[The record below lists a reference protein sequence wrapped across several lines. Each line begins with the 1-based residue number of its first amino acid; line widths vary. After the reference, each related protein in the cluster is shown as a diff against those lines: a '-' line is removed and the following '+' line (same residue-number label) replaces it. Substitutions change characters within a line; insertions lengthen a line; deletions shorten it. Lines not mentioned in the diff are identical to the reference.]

1 MMGLFGA
8 EWILL
13 ARLVRLGRLRRL
25 GGEPMKQ
32 QKHWQDPANAV
43 LGVWLIFSP
52 MILGFQSSTTA
63 VINAVVVGILL
74 LATALGAI
82 FVPRA
87 WEEWTETALG
97 LWLAISPWVLGG
109 STQSAKASAVVTGL
123 VVLTLSL
130 WALQDWEANLTETAA
145 PQ

>member
-1 MMGLFGA
+1 
-8 EWILL
+8 
-13 ARLVRLGRLRRL
+13 
-25 GGEPMKQ
+25 MKQ
-32 QKHWQDPANAV
+32 QKHWQDPANGV

-63 VINAVVVGILL
+63 VINAVLVGILL

-87 WEEWTETALG
+87 WEEWTESALG
-97 LWLAISPWVLGG
+97 LWLTVSPWVLGG
-109 STQSAKASAVVTGL
+109 ATQSAKASAVVTGL

-130 WALQDWEANLTETAA
+130 WALQDWEASLVEPSA
-145 PQ
+145 Q